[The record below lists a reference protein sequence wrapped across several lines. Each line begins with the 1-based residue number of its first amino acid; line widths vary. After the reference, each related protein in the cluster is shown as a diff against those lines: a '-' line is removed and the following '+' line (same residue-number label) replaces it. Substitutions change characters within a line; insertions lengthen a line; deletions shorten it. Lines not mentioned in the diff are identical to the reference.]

1 MRKRLAA
8 VFAVAAL
15 AVGTMAMAAP
25 AAHADDD
32 PGPGFCHPWEP
43 PNTIVGTMQN
53 DVLNGSL
60 CNDIIFGLNGDDVLR
75 GKQGTDV
82 LRGGRGNDRVIGVDT
97 FFPEADHVAGGPGF
111 DTCIGDILDN
121 FFNCEVVI
129 ETT

>member
-25 AAHADDD
+25 AAHADEDHCD
-32 PGPGFCHPWEP
+32 WDVT
-43 PNTIVGTMQN
+43 TILGTPQN
-53 DVLNGSL
+53 DVLNGTL
-60 CNDIIFGLNGDDVLR
+60 CRDLILGFNGDDVLR
-75 GKQGTDV
+75 GKQGEDV

-97 FFPEADHVAGGPGF
+97 FFPESDQVGGGPGF

-121 FFNCEVVI
+121 FLNCEVVI